1 MVYTIIVNNMS
12 YDLPP
17 MTIAVEEEL
26 NSVIQI
32 DYVKGLSLRQKYSK
46 IHDYIKKMLGEAN
59 AKEVLGA
66 DELEH
71 IDTRQLCLVVQ
82 MIKDA
87 YDKPLQDYKQ
97 EKTRQAIDALP
108 TEKLISMTK
117 AAQTVANAK
126 AQER

>member
-17 MTIAVEEEL
+17 MTITVEEEL
-26 NSVIQI
+26 TSIIQI
-32 DYVKGLSLRQKYSK
+32 DNVKGLSLRQKYSK
-46 IHDYIKKMLGEAN
+46 IHDYIKKMLGEEN
-59 AKEVLGA
+59 AKEVLGS
-66 DELEH
+66 DELEQ
-71 IDTRQLCLVVQ
+71 IDTRQLCLVVH

-126 AQER
+126 ALER